1 MGFFSKRPLFEPGKL
16 LVSPGVIHSGVDY
29 RRYMRRHLLGDW
41 GDVSAYDKQ
50 ENRRAVGTN
59 AAVLSQYSVA
69 LPGGDTTNL
78 VIMTEAGR
86 IHTVI
91 FLLDEEI
98 HHHELH

>member
-1 MGFFSKRPLFEPGKL
+1 MGFFSRKPLFEPGKL
-16 LVSPGVIHSGVDY
+16 LVSPGVLDSAIDY
-29 RRYMRRHLLGDW
+29 RSYLHRHLLGEW

-86 IHTVI
+86 THTVVF
-91 FLLDEEI
+91 FLNENI
-98 HHHELH
+98 SPHEHY

>member
-50 ENRRAVGTN
+50 ENRRALETN
-59 AAVLSQYSVA
+59 DAVLSQYSVA
-69 LPGGDTTNL
+69 LPGGSAL
-78 VIMTEAGR
+78 LCVMTEAGR
-86 IHTVI
+86 THTVV
-91 FLLDEEI
+91 FFLDEEI
-98 HHHELH
+98 HRHELH